1 MTLVSIRLLAL
12 DVDGTLAARGHEV
25 TPATRSALERA
36 RDAGLA
42 IVIATGR
49 RYRSTARVIE
59 ALGFPVP
66 AVCLGGSLVKDAAG
80 ETLMA
85 HCFEP
90 EAFLR
95 IAGFLRERGHVV
107 VGQLD
112 GPLTGGSDFVID
124 GSLFWDRWVSL
135 YHERNAGFAQWR
147 GQLVAEPRDDVLV
160 IGTFGERAE
169 LLTLA
174 HEIGLALPDRLFV
187 NVVPAFA
194 EGGWYCEIVP
204 AQISKWT
211 GLTQLARKL
220 GIPPDAICAV
230 GDQRNDLPMI
240 REAALG
246 VAMGNAVQEVKEA
259 ADLVTGRHDEDGLV
273 AVVERLLS

>member
-1 MTLVSIRLLAL
+1 LVSIRLMAL

-25 TPATRSALERA
+25 TPATRGALGRA

-49 RYRSTARVIE
+49 RYRSTTRVIE

-66 AVCLGGSLVKDAAG
+66 AVCLGGSLVKDAGG
-80 ETLMA
+80 ETLTA
-85 HCFEP
+85 HVFEP
-90 EAFLR
+90 EAFQR

-124 GSLFWDRWVSL
+124 GSVFWGRWASL
-135 YHERNAGFAQWR
+135 YHERNAGFSQWR
-147 GQLVAEPRDDVLV
+147 AHLTDEPRDDVLV
-160 IGTFGERAE
+160 IGTFGERDE
-169 LLTLA
+169 LFSLA
-174 HEIGLALPDRLFV
+174 QEIGLALPDRLFV

-204 AQISKWT
+204 AEISKWT

-246 VAMGNAVQEVKEA
+246 VAMGNAAQEVKEA

-273 AVVERLLS
+273 ALVERILS

>member
-1 MTLVSIRLLAL
+1 MAL

-25 TPATRSALERA
+25 TSATRQALGRA

-42 IVIATGR
+42 IVLATGR

-66 AVCLGGSLVKDAAG
+66 AVCLGGSLLKDAEG
-80 ETLMA
+80 ETLLA
-85 HCFEP
+85 HAFET
-90 EAFLR
+90 EAFGR
-95 IAGFLRERGHVV
+95 VAGFLRERGHVV

-112 GPLTGGSDFVID
+112 GSLESGSDFVID

-135 YHERNAGFAQWR
+135 YHERNTEFAQWR
-147 GQLVAEPRDDVLV
+147 RRLSEESRDDVLV
-160 IGTFGERAE
+160 IGTFGEREELFALAE
-169 LLTLA
+169 
-174 HEIGLALPDRLFV
+174 EIETALPDRLFV
-187 NVVPAFA
+187 NVVPAFE

-204 AQISKWT
+204 ARISKWT
-211 GLTQLARKL
+211 GLTQLAHKL

-246 VAMGNAVQEVKEA
+246 VAMGNATPEVKEA
-259 ADLVTGRHDEDGLV
+259 ADLVTGRHDEDGIV